1 LSFSNLDIPKYFRIN
16 LDALVSHWNSARWSF
31 QHVFRAQGTVFPGTV
46 FRWTATPGT
55 VFRCFG
61 LKESCSWNW
70 SKGLIEDSYHK
81 HMMGIGW
88 YTHYIYICIYI
99 YTSMII
105 YVYNDLEPLYMVST
119 FAGWLFVVVVF
130 DRPIFYI
137 GNCHNLWTGN
147 PYSPNFVF
155 GDSWIYFLTLLISG
169 WLVAESIWKLKVSF
183 FFNRSKFLMSKNTTN
198 PRPADQWMVLES

>member
-88 YTHYIYICIYI
+88 YTHYIYMYIYI
-99 YTSMII
+99 YK
-105 YVYNDLEPLYMVST
+105 YE
-119 FAGWLFVVVVF
+119 
-130 DRPIFYI
+130 YI
-137 GNCHNLWTGN
+137 C
-147 PYSPNFVF
+147 
-155 GDSWIYFLTLLISG
+155 I
-169 WLVAESIWKLKVSF
+169 
-183 FFNRSKFLMSKNTTN
+183 
-198 PRPADQWMVLES
+198 

>member
-1 LSFSNLDIPKYFRIN
+1 MIVVFKFRHTQVFSDKPGCVGEPLKFCQMKLSTC
-16 LDALVSHWNSARWSF
+16 
-31 QHVFRAQGTVFPGTV
+31 G
-46 FRWTATPGT
+46 WTATPET

-70 SKGLIEDSYHK
+70 SQGLIEDSYHK

-88 YTHYIYICIYI
+88 YTHYIYIIYI
-99 YTSMII
+99 YI
-105 YVYNDLEPLYMVST
+105 YIYKYDYNDLEPLYMVST
-119 FAGWLFVVVVF
+119 FAGWLFFVVVF

-147 PYSPNFVF
+147 RYSPNFVF

-183 FFNRSKFLMSKNTTN
+183 FFNRSKFLCQKTQQIPDPPTSG
-198 PRPADQWMVLES
+198 WS